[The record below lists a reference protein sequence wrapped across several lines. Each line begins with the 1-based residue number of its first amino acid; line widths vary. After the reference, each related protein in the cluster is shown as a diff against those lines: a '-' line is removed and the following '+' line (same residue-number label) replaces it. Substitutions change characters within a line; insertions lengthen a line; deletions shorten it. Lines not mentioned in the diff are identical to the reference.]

1 MESTTG
7 KVRSEELLDLEQY
20 EQARARIR
28 ERVMG
33 VKSRRRV
40 HLGEHLTFLF
50 ENTETIRYQVQEML
64 RAEQRTSQAD
74 IEHELATYNELL
86 GDPGGL
92 GCTLLIELE
101 DPAERDVRLREWLDL
116 PRHLYLELED
126 VTRTPARYDVRQV
139 GENRLSSVQYLKFD
153 CGGVPPVAVGSDL
166 PGLGLRATLTPVQAK
181 ALAEDLGAQG

>member
-7 KVRSEELLDLEQY
+7 KVRRADLLDLDSY

-33 VKSRRRV
+33 TKSRRRV

-64 RAEQRTSQAD
+64 RAEKRSAVAD

-86 GDPGGL
+86 GDPGSL

-101 DPAERDVRLREWLDL
+101 DPSERDVRLREWLDL
-116 PRHLYLELED
+116 PRHLYLELAD
-126 VTRTPARYDVRQV
+126 GTRAPARYDERQM
-139 GENRLSSVQYLKFD
+139 NADRLSSVQYLKFD
-153 CGGVPPVAVGSDL
+153 CGSVPPVAVGSEL
-166 PGLGLRATLTPVQAK
+166 PGLELRATLTPVQRK
-181 ALAEDLGAQG
+181 ALAEDLSA